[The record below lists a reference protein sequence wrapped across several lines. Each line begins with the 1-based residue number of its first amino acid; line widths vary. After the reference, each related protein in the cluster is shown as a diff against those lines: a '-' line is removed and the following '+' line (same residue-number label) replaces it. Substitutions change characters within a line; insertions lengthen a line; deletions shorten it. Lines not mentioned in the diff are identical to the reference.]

1 MSALFKVGNRVRTGI
16 EDVAFGGDGVAKV
29 SDLVLFVPFTV
40 DGDETE
46 VEITGIRK
54 RYARGRLVRIL
65 TPSRHR
71 VPPVCPDYTC
81 CGGCRMQHIA
91 YDHQLELKRRQVEE
105 IFKRIAGVS
114 HPPVAPL
121 IPSPRPFG
129 WRGKAEFH
137 LAGGRGGPHRTGLM
151 ALASYELIEVERCAI
166 VEESINGKYRRFRD
180 GFRSDEVRVAGER
193 QVIWSDETGERPTEI
208 FTGLGRPPDVERVV
222 RGRRLTVPGR
232 GFFQANV
239 ALVGELVEQVVGMC
253 GLTGRETVID
263 AYGGTGLFS
272 LFLGP
277 RAGRLFGIEGDRE
290 AVRCAGINL
299 CREGLPQAEFLH
311 GDVADILRN
320 EFASHRRTA
329 EVIVLD
335 PPRDGCGEGVLEG
348 VAALHPERIVYIS
361 CNPATQ
367 ARDVRILAG
376 RGYGLR
382 LLRPLDMFPQT
393 GHIEVVALL
402 TWDAE
407 SREQNAKGD
416 GRRSGRC
423 GRRSRPPHGLVPEGC
438 KGGESDANQEPFFP
452 RGFLPRSS

>member
-1 MSALFKVGNRVRTGI
+1 M
-16 EDVAFGGDGVAKV
+16 AFGGDGVAKV

-40 DGDETE
+40 DGDEAE

-54 RYARGRLVRIL
+54 RYARGRLVRIII
-65 TPSRHR
+65 PSRHR

-91 YDHQLELKRRQVEE
+91 YGHQLELKRRQVEE
-105 IFKRIAGVS
+105 AFKRIANIFPS
-114 HPPVAPL
+114 PVAPL

-137 LAGGRGGPHRTGLM
+137 LAGGRGGPRRTGLIAM
-151 ALASYELIEVERCAI
+151 AGHELIEVERCGI
-166 VEESINGKYRRFRD
+166 VEESINGKYHEFRKAL
-180 GFRSDEVRVAGER
+180 RAGEIR
-193 QVIWSDETGERPTEI
+193 DPGERLVIWSDEPGERPTEI

-272 LFLGP
+272 LFLGS

-311 GDVADILRN
+311 GDVADILRR
-320 EFASHRRTA
+320 EFAAHRRRA
-329 EVIVLD
+329 DVIVLD

-367 ARDVRILAG
+367 ARDIRRLSEHGYIL
-376 RGYGLR
+376 RR
-382 LLRPLDMFPQT
+382 LQPLDMFPQT
-393 GHIEVVALL
+393 AHIEVVALL
-402 TWDAE
+402 TWGAE

-423 GRRSRPPHGLVPEGC
+423 GRRFRPLHGLVPEGC
-438 KGGESDANQEPFFP
+438 KGGESDAYQVPFVS
-452 RGFLPRSS
+452 RDFLPISS

>member
-1 MSALFKVGNRVRTGI
+1 VGAGFKVGDRVRTGI
-16 EDVAFGGDGVAKV
+16 GDVAFGGDGVGRV

-40 DGDETE
+40 DGDEAE
-46 VEITGIRK
+46 VEITEVRR
-54 RYARGRLVRIL
+54 RYARGRLVRVVA
-65 TPSRHR
+65 PSHSRI
-71 VPPVCPDYTC
+71 PPVCPHYTR

-91 YDHQLELKRRQVEE
+91 YDHQLGLKGRQVEE

-114 HPPVAPL
+114 QPRVEPP

-151 ALASYELIEVERCAI
+151 ALASHELIEVERCGI
-166 VEESINGKYRRFRD
+166 VEDSINGKYHEFRKALRA
-180 GFRSDEVRVAGER
+180 GEIRGSGER
-193 QVIWSDETGERPTEI
+193 QIIWSDEPGESPTGI
-208 FTGLGRPPDVERVV
+208 FTGSGRPPDVTRTV
-222 RGRRLTVPGR
+222 RGVRLTVPYR

-263 AYGGTGLFS
+263 AYGGAGLFS

-277 RAGRLFGIEGDRE
+277 RAGRLFGVEGDRE

-299 CREGLPQAEFLH
+299 IRRGLPQAEFLH
-311 GDVADILRN
+311 GDVADVLRR
-320 EFASHRRTA
+320 EFTACGRRA
-329 EVIVLD
+329 DVVVLD

-348 VAALHPERIVYIS
+348 VAALHPERIIYIS

-367 ARDVRILAG
+367 ARDVRLLAG

-382 LLRPLDMFPQT
+382 LLQPLDMFPQT

-402 TWDAE
+402 TREVSAFSTAE
-407 SREQNAKGD
+407 ETPLAVVRGEK
-416 GRRSGRC
+416 RS
-423 GRRSRPPHGLVPEGC
+423 
-438 KGGESDANQEPFFP
+438 
-452 RGFLPRSS
+452 

>member
-1 MSALFKVGNRVRTGI
+1 MGALFKVGDRVRTGI
-16 EDVAFGGDGVAKV
+16 EDVAFGGDGVGRV

-40 DGDETE
+40 DGDEAE
-46 VEITGIRK
+46 VEITEVRR
-54 RYARGRLVRIL
+54 RYSRGRLVRIVA
-65 TPSRHR
+65 PSRR
-71 VPPVCPDYTC
+71 RIPPVCPYYTR

-114 HPPVAPL
+114 HPPVAPP

-137 LAGGRGGPHRTGLM
+137 LAGDRGGPHRTGLM
-151 ALASYELIEVERCAI
+151 ALASHELIEVERCGI
-166 VEESINGKYRRFRD
+166 IEESINEKYREFRKALCAGEIRD
-180 GFRSDEVRVAGER
+180 PGER
-193 QVIWSDETGERPTEI
+193 QVIWSDEPGEPPTEI
-208 FTGLGRPPDVERVV
+208 FTGLGRPPDVMRIV
-222 RGRRLTVPGR
+222 RGLRLTVPWR

-263 AYGGTGLFS
+263 AYGGAGLFS

-299 CREGLPQAEFLH
+299 IREGLPQAEFLH
-311 GDVADILRN
+311 GDVADILRR
-320 EFASHRRTA
+320 EFAARRRMA
-329 EVIVLD
+329 DVIVLD

-348 VAALHPERIVYIS
+348 MAALHPERIVYIS

-367 ARDVRILAG
+367 ARDVRLLAG

-402 TWDAE
+402 TKAP
-407 SREQNAKGD
+407 A
-416 GRRSGRC
+416 
-423 GRRSRPPHGLVPEGC
+423 
-438 KGGESDANQEPFFP
+438 GEAAA
-452 RGFLPRSS
+452 

>member
-1 MSALFKVGNRVRTGI
+1 
-16 EDVAFGGDGVAKV
+16 VAFGGDGVAKV

-40 DGDETE
+40 DGDEAE

-54 RYARGRLVRIL
+54 RYARGRLVRII

-71 VPPVCPDYTC
+71 VPPVCPYYTC

-91 YDHQLELKRRQVEE
+91 YGHQLELKRRQVEE
-105 IFKRIAGVS
+105 AFKRIANIFPS
-114 HPPVAPL
+114 PVAPL

-137 LAGGRGGPHRTGLM
+137 LAGGRGWPRRTGLM
-151 ALASYELIEVERCAI
+151 ALAGHELIEVERCGI
-166 VEESINGKYRRFRD
+166 VEESINRKYRAFRD
-180 GFRSDEVRVAGER
+180 ALRSGEIRVPGER
-193 QVIWSDETGERPTEI
+193 QVIWSDEPGERPTEI

-263 AYGGTGLFS
+263 AYGGSGLFS

-277 RAGRLFGIEGDRE
+277 WAGRLFGIEGDRE

-299 CREGLPQAEFLH
+299 RREGLPQAEFLH

-320 EFASHRRTA
+320 EFAERRRTA

-348 VAALHPERIVYIS
+348 VVALHPERIVYIS

-367 ARDVRILAG
+367 ARDVRFLAG

-393 GHIEVVALL
+393 AHIEVVALL
-402 TWDAE
+402 TWGAE

-416 GRRSGRC
+416 GRTSARC
-423 GRRSRPPHGLVPEGC
+423 GRRSRPPHGLIPEGC
-438 KGGESDANQEPFFP
+438 KGGESDAYQEPFLT
-452 RGFLPRSS
+452 RASRPRSS

>member
-1 MSALFKVGNRVRTGI
+1 MDKLFKVGDRVRISI

-40 DGDETE
+40 DGDEAE

-54 RYARGRLVRIL
+54 RYARGRLVRIIA
-65 TPSRHR
+65 PSRHR
-71 VPPVCPDYTC
+71 VPPACADYTG

-91 YDHQLELKRRQVEE
+91 YDHQLEIKRRQVEE
-105 IFKRIAGVS
+105 AFKRIAGIP
-114 HPPVAPL
+114 HPPVAAV

-137 LAGGRGGPHRTGLM
+137 LAGGRAGPRRTGLM
-151 ALASYELIEVERCAI
+151 ALASHELIEVERCGI
-166 VEESINGKYRRFRD
+166 VEESINRKYWAFRD
-180 GFRSDEVRVAGER
+180 GLRSGEIRVPGER
-193 QVIWSDETGERPTEI
+193 QVIWSDEPGEHPTEI
-208 FTGLGRPPDVERVV
+208 FTGSGRPPDVERVV

-263 AYGGTGLFS
+263 AYGGAGLFS
-272 LFLGP
+272 LFLGH
-277 RAGRLFGIEGDRE
+277 RAGCLFGIEGDCE

-299 CREGLPQAEFLH
+299 RREGLSQAEFLK

-329 EVIVLD
+329 DVVVLD
-335 PPRDGCGEGVLEG
+335 PPRDGCGEGVLDEA
-348 VAALHPERIVYIS
+348 AALRPQRVVYVS

-367 ARDVRILAG
+367 ARDVR
-376 RGYGLR
+376 R
-382 LLRPLDMFPQT
+382 LLEYGYILRRLQPLDMFPQT
-393 GHIEVVALL
+393 AHIEVVALL
-402 TWDAE
+402 TGGAE
-407 SREQNAKGD
+407 SRGDLSSCAKVMN
-416 GRRSGRC
+416 S
-423 GRRSRPPHGLVPEGC
+423 
-438 KGGESDANQEPFFP
+438 
-452 RGFLPRSS
+452 

>member
-1 MSALFKVGNRVRTGI
+1 M
-16 EDVAFGGDGVAKV
+16 AFGGDGVAKV

-40 DGDETE
+40 DGDEAE

-54 RYARGRLVRIL
+54 RYARGRLVRIII
-65 TPSRHR
+65 PSRHR

-91 YDHQLELKRRQVEE
+91 YGHQLELKRRQVEE
-105 IFKRIAGVS
+105 AFKRIANIFPS
-114 HPPVAPL
+114 PVAPL

-137 LAGGRGGPHRTGLM
+137 LAGGRGGPRRTGLIAM
-151 ALASYELIEVERCAI
+151 AGHELIEVERCGI
-166 VEESINGKYRRFRD
+166 VEESINGKYHEFRKALP
-180 GFRSDEVRVAGER
+180 AGEIR
-193 QVIWSDETGERPTEI
+193 DPGERLVIWSDEPGERPTEI

-272 LFLGP
+272 LFLGS

-311 GDVADILRN
+311 GDVADILRR
-320 EFASHRRTA
+320 EFAAHRRRA
-329 EVIVLD
+329 DVIVLD

-367 ARDVRILAG
+367 ARDIRRLSEHGYIL
-376 RGYGLR
+376 RR
-382 LLRPLDMFPQT
+382 LQPLDMFPQT
-393 GHIEVVALL
+393 AHIEVVALL
-402 TWDAE
+402 TWGAE

-423 GRRSRPPHGLVPEGC
+423 GRRFRPLHGLVPEGC
-438 KGGESDANQEPFFP
+438 KGGESDAYQVPFVS
-452 RGFLPRSS
+452 RDFLPISS